1 MTLAWIPFLEP
12 MNALQPW
19 WYLLLIPM
27 AFGISVIYKAL
38 HEDNFLKYWRSVLVM
53 TIQLVLGISLLAAG
67 IGLCIQLVIPMVS
80 QP

>member
-1 MTLAWIPFLEP
+1 MLGWIPFLEP

-19 WYLLLIPM
+19 WYLLLVPM

-38 HEDNFLKYWRSVLVM
+38 HEDNLMKYWRSVTVM
-53 TIQLVLGISLLAAG
+53 ATQIVLGISLLAVA
-67 IGLCIQLVIPMVS
+67 IGLFIQLVIPAIT

>member
-1 MTLAWIPFLEP
+1 MLAWIPFLEP
-12 MNALQPW
+12 MNALQTW

-38 HEDNFLKYWRSVLVM
+38 NEDNFLNYWRSVLVM
-53 TIQLVLGISLLAAG
+53 TTQVVLGISALAVAV
-67 IGLCIQLVIPMVS
+67 GLFIQIVIPLVT

>member
-1 MTLAWIPFLEP
+1 MLAWIPFLEP
-12 MNALQPW
+12 MNALQSF

-38 HEDNFLKYWRSVLVM
+38 HEDNFLHYWRSVLVM
-53 TIQLVLGISLLAAG
+53 TTQVVLGISLLAVG
-67 IGLCIQLVIPMVS
+67 IGLFIQIVIPMLT

>member
-1 MTLAWIPFLEP
+1 MLAWIPFLEP
-12 MNALQPW
+12 MNILQTW

-38 HEDNFLKYWRSVLVM
+38 NEDIFLNYWRSVLVM
-53 TIQLVLGISLLAAG
+53 TMQVVLGISALAVG
-67 IGLCIQLVIPMVS
+67 VGLFIQIVIPLVT

>member
-1 MTLAWIPFLEP
+1 MLAWIPFLEP

-27 AFGISVIYKAL
+27 AFGISMIYKAL
-38 HEDNFLKYWRSVLVM
+38 NEDNFLHYWRSVLVM
-53 TIQLVLGISLLAAG
+53 TTQVVLGITFLAIG
-67 IGLCIQLVIPMVS
+67 IGLFVQLIIPLAT

>member
-1 MTLAWIPFLEP
+1 MTLGWVPILEP
-12 MNALQPW
+12 MNCVQPF

-38 HEDNFLKYWRSVLVM
+38 HEVILMNYWRSVLVM
-53 TIQLVLGISLLAAG
+53 TTQIVLGISLLAVA
-67 IGLCIQLVIPMVS
+67 IGLFIQLVIPMIT